1 MGDKTKEK
9 KRIDEMHERSS
20 MERHS
25 RDRDSTSE
33 SRDGREQMPPPNP
46 RRTSTEPADDKD
58 SKRRKLDHQHVT
70 TTDGRRDKDRVDRK
84 RPASLEPSN
93 QGENAKKSERKKETE
108 SSTHQNGS
116 SVTSS
121 AKRSKKHV
129 EVSDK
134 QLEQDFDDLP
144 DHSKTKHKSTSVNGE
159 EGEISSN
166 SNRSKSKSTSSS
178 RRSESK
184 SRK

>member
-1 MGDKTKEK
+1 MAPLKCNTLLGLQFKYTF
-9 KRIDEMHERSS
+9 
-20 MERHS
+20 
-25 RDRDSTSE
+25 
-33 SRDGREQMPPPNP
+33 Q
-46 RRTSTEPADDKD
+46 
-58 SKRRKLDHQHVT
+58 
-70 TTDGRRDKDRVDRK
+70 
-84 RPASLEPSN
+84 
-93 QGENAKKSERKKETE
+93 ETE

-121 AKRSKKHV
+121 SKRSKKHV

-144 DHSKTKHKSTSVNGE
+144 DHGKTKHKSTSVNGE